1 MIGTIL
7 GIASAVA
14 GGVQAIQANQ
24 KKKQAEASAKALA
37 NQAKEMKMKNAFA
50 ALQVSDKGERL
61 AMEYGAAADM
71 AALEALKASPE
82 GAVGG
87 ASMLANQARQRD
99 LEIGAA
105 LSDKEFE
112 RDAMVAQ
119 GQQTADLENFRTQQY
134 ILSNQIVGAQ
144 QAAADAEAT
153 RNAAITGAVSS
164 AAGAIESVGANEN
177 LDYKKSKTANGTKV
191 KKNSFKKSYYPNGP
205 TKTNVDV
212 TGDYGNPIDMSSIT
226 GGTDWNMFN
235 SGAPSNTLYGR

>member
-50 ALQVSDKGERL
+50 TLQVSDKGERL

-112 RDAMVAQ
+112 RDTMVAQ
-119 GQQTADLENFRTQQY
+119 GQQVADVENFRTQQD
-134 ILSNQIVGAQ
+134 ILSNQIMGAQ
-144 QAAADAEAT
+144 QAVADAEAT

-164 AAGAIESVGANEN
+164 AAGAIEGVGANEN
-177 LDYKKSKTANGTKV
+177 LDYKKSKSLTGKSKAPKGTTIGTNALGQETSYAPGADPYSWMNSSSFGTGTSTQFSLYGTK
-191 KKNSFKKSYYPNGP
+191 P
-205 TKTNVDV
+205 
-212 TGDYGNPIDMSSIT
+212 
-226 GGTDWNMFN
+226 
-235 SGAPSNTLYGR
+235 